1 MLKYAIL
8 FIAALISSLILTPL
22 VRSGARR
29 LRAMDLPGKRKIHTR
44 PIPRL
49 GGFAIFISFYL
60 VLLIFSQF
68 GYFHFPED
76 FFEKVNLGWLLGAS
90 AIILGLGAV
99 DDFRRMSPS
108 FKFLLQIVAGLVVA
122 LTCRRIEV
130 INLPLLWRS

>member
-8 FIAALISSLILTPL
+8 FSAALISSLILTPL

-60 VLLIFSQF
+60 VLFVFSQF
-68 GYFHFPED
+68 SYFRFLED
-76 FFEKVNLGWLLGAS
+76 FFKKAHFGWVLGAS

-99 DDFRRMSPS
+99 DDFRRIPPS
-108 FKFLLQIVAGLVVA
+108 LKFLFQIVAGLIVA
-122 LTCRRIEV
+122 LTFCRIEV
-130 INLPLLWRS
+130 